1 MYTLLVRE
9 RELLSVLIE
18 GTCSVGN
25 HSERKHNLLVVAI
38 GLFGA
43 RGYYNAVLL
52 ILWQGQAA
60 LSAIIVSCICPQD
73 VLFV

>member
-1 MYTLLVRE
+1 MYSLLVRE
-9 RELLSVLIE
+9 GELLSVLIE

-38 GLFGA
+38 DPLEA
-43 RGYYNAVLL
+43 CGYSNAVLL

-60 LSAIIVSCICPQD
+60 LSAIIVSCICPKD